1 MNISDQGL
9 ELIKSFEGCKLEAY
23 QDVKG
28 VWTIGIGHTGSD
40 VSDGVCI
47 TEDQAMDY
55 LRQDVG
61 WAEQVVNNLV
71 TTALT
76 QNQFDALVD
85 FVYNAGSGN
94 FENST
99 LLRLVNAGD
108 FDAAAQEFP
117 KWDHAGGVVVE
128 GLLRRR
134 EAERDLFLSA

>member
-94 FENST
+94 FKNST